1 MSLLGGSTLSP
12 FPKLFTQVVL
22 FPMTKVTVY
31 MGIDIGKHEIAMTL
45 MVDNNS
51 PYVEKNKELNS
62 KRKRNNNSD
71 PAVIFQGFFRN
82 QLCGFRK
89 MLEEAEKMFSR
100 LGIKEDIEI
109 HIAMEATGT
118 YYMKLARFLYNL
130 QEENSEDQEKS
141 NREYSLYVLNPRQVK
156 HFGQSLNIIN
166 SNDKA
171 DSCVI
176 AKCIRASV
184 LTGDR
189 KFRKWAPGRNSV
201 VRLRE
206 LVRTRN
212 KLLKMQVMER
222 NRKEALIQDP
232 EYSEVVLQ
240 SLEEHIEFLQQKI
253 DEIGDIIESNAKNR
267 IYSEDVQKEIEL
279 LCTIPG
285 ISYITAAT
293 FIAEIKDIDNFDSV
307 KKVVA
312 YFGLAP
318 SQKTSG
324 TSVRHKAKISKKGPK
339 DGRACIYMAVLSA
352 IQYNPAIKEF
362 YNRVIKNCKGRAKGE
377 GPEKEKMVAVVACM
391 RKMVHIM
398 YGMLKNET
406 PFDLELAMSSGKKKA
421 SKLPKAS

>member
-1 MSLLGGSTLSP
+1 MAKT
-12 FPKLFTQVVL
+12 
-22 FPMTKVTVY
+22 TVF
-31 MGIDIGKHEIAMTL
+31 MGIDIGKHENAMTL
-45 MVDNNS
+45 MVNNNS

-71 PAVIFQGFFRN
+71 PAVIVQGFFRN
-82 QLCGFRK
+82 QLSGFRK
-89 MLEEAEKMFSR
+89 MLKEAEKMFSR

-118 YYMKLARFLYNL
+118 YYMKLVRFLYNL
-130 QEENSEDQEKS
+130 QEENSEEQEKS
-141 NREYSLYVLNPRQVK
+141 TREYSLYVLNPRQVK

-176 AKCIRASV
+176 AKCIRASI

-189 KFRKWAPGRNSV
+189 KLRKWTPGRNSV
-201 VRLRE
+201 ARLRE
-206 LVRTRN
+206 MVRTRE
-212 KLLKMQVMER
+212 KLVKMQVMER

-232 EYSEVVLQ
+232 EYSEVVLE
-240 SLEEHIEFLQQKI
+240 SLEEHIEFLQQKV
-253 DEIGDIIESNAKNR
+253 DEIGDIIESNARNR
-267 IYSEDVQKEIEL
+267 IYSEDIQKDIEL

-285 ISYITAAT
+285 ISYITAST
-293 FIAEIKDIDNFDSV
+293 FIAEIKDINNFDTV
-307 KKVVA
+307 KKLVA

-339 DGRACIYMAVLSA
+339 NARACLYMAVLAA
-352 IQYNPAIKEF
+352 IQHNPAIEEF
-362 YNRVIKNCKGRAKGE
+362 YNRVIRNCKGRKEGE

-406 PFDLELAMSSGKKKA
+406 PFDLDLAMSSGKKMV